1 MTEAEAIKVLLE
13 FSDMLT
19 PSNIFYF
26 AVRFLGWG
34 VIKLLVIL
42 VNSAQGVLDR
52 MMEFLNFF
60 DSSVVNEIID
70 KIKPLAVVF
79 LTISLLYIAYQLM
92 INRKKFDVSKIP
104 GNFIIAILIVFFLP
118 TAMKSLGDITKEG
131 FKLFTSNE
139 STLATEIIANNVTD
153 IYLYDQNNFENK
165 DIEPR
170 NNIDKSNITKIDPTE
185 EIDRSKVNNKKVFE
199 NTIIPNSVGEG
210 YELKRINGWFKIDSE
225 YYRWDINFFQIIT
238 TLLITGLVLIFT
250 MVKLVK
256 LMIELAFSK
265 VFIIGGAF
273 ADISSGQKT
282 KQMLMHILSLY
293 ISIVA
298 VGLTLELYI
307 LGTAWLQNSLTGFAG
322 IMINFGAGLFV
333 IDGPNLLEKIF
344 GVDAGLSSGI
354 RTIMGI
360 NSGLDIL
367 SKLGRGV
374 GKASEMAKEGIGVAA
389 TLGAGVKG
397 FRDGAIPDLEDEMKD
412 EGFNPLQNSLLED
425 EDMKELGDG
434 SSDIDD
440 DLFDNVDE
448 TPPNDLSPNGGG
460 DTDISDLPNTENID
474 LNNGLDDNIAELEDT
489 SNLYNDDIK
498 ELDEDI
504 ATGNIGKDNKISN
517 KSLGKEAKRLDDLE
531 NDIPG
536 LDEYGISSGSDNYNT
551 NLSDFNGNIDDMDIG
566 LASRITSLSYD
577 SNIRNNSTD
586 GLVHGDNFTMSNSEA
601 LSGKGNGITEYTRLS
616 KGENKDWSYGRTS
629 NNNFNNMNND
639 FGLGID
645 WGARRRVYDKPNY
658 IDPSETRNIKDLLG
672 GMMNSKVN
680 NIKNSEL
687 ANNMRTSYKIGNNTA
702 KDLRRYVGIKE
713 QEIKDKIVADRIR
726 RNL

>member
-1 MTEAEAIKVLLE
+1 MTEAEVIKVLLE

-26 AVRFLGWG
+26 ALRFLGWG
-34 VIKLLVIL
+34 VIKLLVFL
-42 VNSAQGVLDR
+42 VNSAQDVLDK

-118 TAMKSLGDITKEG
+118 TAMKSLGDITNEG

-153 IYLYDQNNFENK
+153 IYLYDQNNLENK

-199 NTIIPNSVGEG
+199 NKIIPSSVGKG
-210 YELKRINGWFKIDSE
+210 YELERINGWFKIDSE
-225 YYRWDINFFQIIT
+225 YYRWNINFFQIIT

-250 MVKLVK
+250 MVKIVK

-282 KQMLMHILSLY
+282 KQMLMHIIAIY
-293 ISIVA
+293 ISIVS

-344 GVDAGLSSGI
+344 GVDAGLSSGL
-354 RTIMGI
+354 RTIMGV

-374 GKASEMAKEGIGVAA
+374 GKASEMAKGGIGVAA
-389 TLGAGVKG
+389 TLGAGLKG
-397 FRDGAIPDLEDEMKD
+397 FRDGAIPDLEDEMRD

-425 EDMKELGDG
+425 KDMKELGDG

-440 DLFDNVDE
+440 DLFDNIDE
-448 TPPNDLSPNGGG
+448 TPTNDLSPNGGG
-460 DTDISDLPNTENID
+460 DSDISDLPNTENID
-474 LNNGLDDNIAELEDT
+474 LNNGLDDNIADLEDT

-498 ELDEDI
+498 ELDDDI

-517 KSLGKEAKRLDDLE
+517 KSLGKEARGLSNFDT
-531 NDIPG
+531 DIPG
-536 LDEYGISSGSDNYNT
+536 LDEFGISSTKDN
-551 NLSDFNGNIDDMDIG
+551 S
-566 LASRITSLSYD
+566 A
-577 SNIRNNSTD
+577 D
-586 GLVHGDNFTMSNSEA
+586 GVLYGDNFTMSNSEA
-601 LSGKGNGITEYTRLS
+601 LSGKGNGITDYTRLS
-616 KGENKDWSYGRTS
+616 KGENKEWSYGGTS

-639 FGLGID
+639 FGAGID

-658 IDPSETRNIKDLLG
+658 IDPSETRNIKDFLG
-672 GMMNSKVN
+672 GMMNSKIN

-687 ANNMRTSYKIGNNTA
+687 AKNMRTSYKIGNNTA

>member
-1 MTEAEAIKVLLE
+1 MEKAEAIKVLLE

-34 VIKLLVIL
+34 VIKLLVFL
-42 VNSAQGVLDR
+42 VDSAQDVLDS
-52 MMEFLNFF
+52 MMDFLNFF

-104 GNFIIAILIVFFLP
+104 GNFIIAILIIFFLP

-139 STLATEIIANNVTD
+139 STLATEIVSNNITD
-153 IYLYDQNNFENK
+153 IYLYDQNNFENRN
-165 DIEPR
+165 IEPR

-199 NTIIPNSVGEG
+199 NTIIPNSAGEG

-293 ISIVA
+293 ISIVS

-307 LGTAWLQNSLTGFAG
+307 LGTAWLQNNLTGFAG

-344 GVDAGLSSGI
+344 GVDAGLSSGL

-425 EDMKELGDG
+425 KDMKELGDG
-434 SSDIDD
+434 SSDVDD
-440 DLFDNVDE
+440 DLFDNIDE

-460 DTDISDLPNTENID
+460 DSDISDLPNTENID
-474 LNNGLDDNIAELEDT
+474 LNNGLDDNIADLEDT

-498 ELDEDI
+498 ELDDDI
-504 ATGNIGKDNKISN
+504 ATGNIGKYNKISN
-517 KSLGKEAKRLDDLE
+517 KSLGKEAKGLDDLE

-536 LDEYGISSGSDNYNT
+536 LDEYGISS
-551 NLSDFNGNIDDMDIG
+551 
-566 LASRITSLSYD
+566 
-577 SNIRNNSTD
+577 IRNNSTD
-586 GLVHGDNFTMSNSEA
+586 GVLHGDNFTMSDSEP
-601 LSGKGNGITEYTRLS
+601 LSGKGNGIADYTRLS
-616 KGENKDWSYGRTS
+616 KAENKDWSYGGKS

-639 FGLGID
+639 FGAGID

-658 IDPSETRNIKDLLG
+658 IDPSETRNVKDFLG
-672 GMMNSKVN
+672 GMMNSKIN

>member
-1 MTEAEAIKVLLE
+1 M
-13 FSDMLT
+13 
-19 PSNIFYF
+19 
-26 AVRFLGWG
+26 
-34 VIKLLVIL
+34 
-42 VNSAQGVLDR
+42 NS
-52 MMEFLNFF
+52 
-60 DSSVVNEIID
+60 
-70 KIKPLAVVF
+70 LA
-79 LTISLLYIAYQLM
+79 
-92 INRKKFDVSKIP
+92 
-104 GNFIIAILIVFFLP
+104 
-118 TAMKSLGDITKEG
+118 DITKEG
-131 FKLFTSNE
+131 FKLFTETE
-139 STLATEIIANNVTD
+139 STLATEIVSNNITD
-153 IYLYDQNNFENK
+153 IYLYDQDNFKNR

-199 NTIIPNSVGEG
+199 NKIIPSSVGKG
-210 YELKRINGWFKIDSE
+210 YELERINGWFKIDSE
-225 YYRWDINFFQIIT
+225 YYRWNINFFQIIT

-256 LMIELAFSK
+256 LMLELAFSK

-282 KQMLMHILSLY
+282 KQMLMHIISIY

-307 LGTAWLQNSLTGFAG
+307 LGTAWLQNNLTGFAG
-322 IMINFGAGLFV
+322 IMLNFGAGLFV

-344 GVDAGLSSGI
+344 GVDAGLSSGL

-374 GKASEMAKEGIGVAA
+374 GKASEMAKGGIGLAA
-389 TLGAGVKG
+389 TLGAGLKG

-425 EDMKELGDG
+425 KDMKELGDG
-434 SSDIDD
+434 TSDIDD
-440 DLFDNVDE
+440 DLFDNIDE

-460 DTDISDLPNTENID
+460 DSDVSDLPNTENID
-474 LNNGLDDNIAELEDT
+474 LNNGLDDNIADLEDT

-498 ELDEDI
+498 ELDDDI

-517 KSLGKEAKRLDDLE
+517 KSLGKEAKGLSNFDT
-531 NDIPG
+531 DIPG
-536 LDEYGISSGSDNYNT
+536 LDEFGISSTKDN
-551 NLSDFNGNIDDMDIG
+551 S
-566 LASRITSLSYD
+566 A
-577 SNIRNNSTD
+577 D
-586 GLVHGDNFTMSNSEA
+586 GVLYGDNFTMSNSEA
-601 LSGKGNGITEYTRLS
+601 LSGKGNGITDYTRLS
-616 KGENKDWSYGRTS
+616 KGENKEWSYGGTS

-639 FGLGID
+639 FGAGID

-658 IDPSETRNIKDLLG
+658 IDPSETRNVKDFLG
-672 GMMNSKVN
+672 GMMNSKIN

-687 ANNMRTSYKIGNNTA
+687 AKNMRTSYKIGNNTA

>member
-42 VNSAQGVLDR
+42 VNSAQDVLDR

-118 TAMKSLGDITKEG
+118 TAMNSLADITKEG
-131 FKLFTSNE
+131 FKLFTTTE
-139 STLATEIIANNVTD
+139 STLATEIVSNNITD
-153 IYLYDQNNFENK
+153 IYLYDQNNFENR

-185 EIDRSKVNNKKVFE
+185 EIDRSKVSNKKVFE
-199 NTIIPNSVGEG
+199 NTITPSSVGEG
-210 YELKRINGWFKIDSE
+210 YELERINGWFKIDSE

-256 LMIELAFSK
+256 LMLELAFSK

-282 KQMLMHILSLY
+282 KQMLMHIISIY

-307 LGTAWLQNSLTGFAG
+307 LGTAWLQNNLTGFAG
-322 IMINFGAGLFV
+322 IMLNFGAGLFV

-344 GVDAGLSSGI
+344 GVDAGLSSGL

-374 GKASEMAKEGIGVAA
+374 GKASEMAKGGIGLAA
-389 TLGAGVKG
+389 TLGAGLKG

-425 EDMKELGDG
+425 KDMKKLGDG

-440 DLFDNVDE
+440 DVFDNIDE

-460 DTDISDLPNTENID
+460 DSDLSDLPNTENID
-474 LNNGLDDNIAELEDT
+474 LNNGLDDNISDLEDT

-498 ELDEDI
+498 ELDDDI
-504 ATGNIGKDNKISN
+504 ETGNIGKDNKISN
-517 KSLGKEAKRLDDLE
+517 TPLGKEAKKLDDLDA
-531 NDIPG
+531 NIPG
-536 LDEYGISSGSDNYNT
+536 LDEYGISS
-551 NLSDFNGNIDDMDIG
+551 
-566 LASRITSLSYD
+566 
-577 SNIRNNSTD
+577 IRNNSTD
-586 GLVHGDNFTMSNSEA
+586 GVLHGDNFTMSDSEP
-601 LSGKGNGITEYTRLS
+601 LSGKGNGITDYTRLS

-639 FGLGID
+639 FGAGID

-658 IDPSETRNIKDLLG
+658 IDPSETRNVKDFLG
-672 GMMNSKVN
+672 GMMNSKIN
-680 NIKNSEL
+680 NIKNGEL

-726 RNL
+726 RKL